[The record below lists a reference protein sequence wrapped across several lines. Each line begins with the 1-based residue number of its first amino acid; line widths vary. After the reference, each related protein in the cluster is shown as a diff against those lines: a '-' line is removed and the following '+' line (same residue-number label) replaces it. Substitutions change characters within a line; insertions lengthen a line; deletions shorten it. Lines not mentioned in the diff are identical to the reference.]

1 MRKDDVQ
8 PLENIERKDRIYL
21 GESGWYFTIR
31 QGAAFGP
38 YPTKEEA
45 LKGLSSFTELL
56 KNSR

>member
-1 MRKDDVQ
+1 MRKDDKQ
-8 PLENIERKDRIYL
+8 PPENIERKNRVYQ

-38 YPTKEEA
+38 YQTKEEA

-56 KNSR
+56 NQ